1 MSETTCARGCID
13 ARRHKDSCESEQC
26 RGCAPRRASQGILCE
41 SCHLILVDIL
51 RNVPGQIALLRASVE
66 PTRTPTP
73 SPQPTH
79 GKVGP
84 RLSTSTPHYIAAARA
99 SMTFVESEAI
109 RLACLDVA
117 REIEDALSAIVEAL
131 CEDYQQQGPARLQ
144 TAADREDPRTKRWH
158 PVRPDGEPTYRW
170 EPVVTRGAGADAMA
184 GQYVWTDPPT
194 RFEPVDSCRWLREQL
209 PRLEHQPG
217 IGDDLEQLSDLMARA
232 HSLAPWRE
240 PSQPMHGIP
249 CPQCHRMSL
258 HFFPDSAMAICQAR
272 MCGKAYPWARAA
284 IWTRVLE
291 EDRAAGERPGSSW
304 TSERAGA

>member
-1 MSETTCARGCID
+1 MSDRATHCPSCGATVHSITRESGGRWSLGCGTGSPTSRPRPSSRREETTRERDDMRPRCID

-51 RNVPGQIALLRASVE
+51 HNIPGQIALLRASVE

-99 SMTFVESEAI
+99 SMTVVESEAI

-131 CEDYQQQGPARLQ
+131 CKDYQQRGPARLQ
-144 TAADREDPRTKRWH
+144 TAADREDP
-158 PVRPDGEPTYRW
+158 
-170 EPVVTRGAGADAMA
+170 
-184 GQYVWTDPPT
+184 
-194 RFEPVDSCRWLREQL
+194 
-209 PRLEHQPG
+209 
-217 IGDDLEQLSDLMARA
+217 ARVA
-232 HSLAPWRE
+232 LAP
-240 PSQPMHGIP
+240 G
-249 CPQCHRMSL
+249 
-258 HFFPDSAMAICQAR
+258 
-272 MCGKAYPWARAA
+272 
-284 IWTRVLE
+284 V
-291 EDRAAGERPGSSW
+291 AGR
-304 TSERAGA
+304 